1 MAAGVD
7 TESLSGL
14 PRHPI
19 GSDEQQADLIG
30 INERCLRSHNLLCG
44 GNAG

>member
-30 INERCLRSHNLLCG
+30 INDAMSSESQSIVRR
-44 GNAG
+44 